1 MKISVLYLALLFGLV
16 ACTPASAPDAR
27 GGADFVLCRAVE
39 TAPNPVWQGL
49 GGWLFNRGDMI
60 ARFDPGVPVRSDLAR
75 LAQAFRLQGVT
86 LVAVVLP
93 TRASVYEGQLDRRK
107 PVFAD
112 YSAAAARQ
120 SYRDFL
126 AELRAAGILAPD
138 LTLEIDPLPV
148 TTAPAG
154 TAPNTTAP
162 NATAPNATA
171 PIGMAQIGTAPADR
185 TAFYFKYDQHWTSI
199 GARRAAAAVAATLR
213 PLPAYQ
219 KLEKTRFRTR
229 SQGWVTQKGWLQE
242 RAENLCH
249 ITLPDETLEVFTT
262 APVADSKPGRATA
275 AALFAEPVA
284 PPVTLVGTSNSKRL
298 PDKPDLNFSGFLR
311 ESLGLEVFNAA
322 FAGAGVYGSLL
333 PYLHSDEYRAAK
345 PKFIVWE
352 TLIWD
357 WHNRLG
363 LPDEHRQVIPSVY
376 GACTPAAGLLPTL
389 TEADDQTD
397 FTVLRNGAAL
407 PLQGHDYFIYLEVED
422 RALVDFSLE
431 LRYAGGQ
438 AESVRLVHMTRVPNP
453 GRFFL
458 ELSDELPNF
467 QSAAIKAQREVTGV
481 VRARICRAPSA
492 LP

>member
-1 MKISVLYLALLFGLV
+1 MKTSVLYLALLFGLV
-16 ACTPASAPDAR
+16 ACTPASAPNAR
-27 GGADFVLCRAVE
+27 GGADFILCDAAE

-49 GGWLFNRGDMI
+49 EGWLFNRGDMI
-60 ARFDPGVPVRSDLAR
+60 ARFDPGVPVRSDLTR
-75 LAQAFRLQGVT
+75 LAQAFKLQGVT

-93 TRASVYEGQLDRRK
+93 TRASVYEDRLDRRK

-126 AELRAAGILAPD
+126 TELRAAGILAPD
-138 LTLEIDPLPV
+138 LTLQIGSSPV
-148 TTAPAG
+148 TTAPTG
-154 TAPNTTAP
+154 T
-162 NATAPNATA
+162 
-171 PIGMAQIGTAPADR
+171 AQIGTAPADR
-185 TAFYFKYDQHWTSI
+185 TAFYFKYDQHWTSV
-199 GARRAAAAVAATLR
+199 GARRAAEAVAATLR

-219 KLEKTRFRTR
+219 RLEKTLFRTR

-249 ITLPDETLEVFTT
+249 ISLPDETLEVFTT
-262 APVADSKPGRATA
+262 EPVADSKPGQATA
-275 AALFAEPVA
+275 AALFAEPTA

-311 ESLGLEVFNAA
+311 ESLGLEVLNAA
-322 FAGAGVYGSLL
+322 FAGAGIYGSLL

-363 LPDEHRQVIPSVY
+363 LPGEHRQVIPSVY
-376 GACTPAAGLLPTL
+376 GACTPAAGFLPTL
-389 TEADDQTD
+389 TEANGQTD
-397 FTVLRNGAAL
+397 FTVLRNNEAL

-422 RALVDFSLE
+422 RALVDFALE
-431 LRYAGGQ
+431 LSYAGGQ
-438 AESVRLVHMTRVPNP
+438 EESVRLVHMTRVPNP

-458 ELSDELPNF
+458 
-467 QSAAIKAQREVTGV
+467 
-481 VRARICRAPSA
+481 RAFG
-492 LP
+492 